1 MSHRWKTLAGLVL
14 SAVLL
19 WWALRD
25 VSPGAVWRE
34 IRGAHLGLLLLAAA
48 VQTAGFLIRAAR
60 WGVILRPALAKP
72 RYYPRFAATC
82 IGFMANNLLP
92 ARVGEF
98 ARALAFARL
107 SRVGL
112 SAALGS
118 LVVERFLDALV
129 LAGFVALPLWLP
141 GLLGDGPGSSL
152 RDAVGIR
159 LLAVVPVFA
168 AALAGLGLFVWR
180 PDLMARVVSAVIGR
194 LVSKRLGERLG
205 GAVVSFSRGLG
216 LLKRPRLFA
225 GALAW
230 SLGHWLWCGLGF
242 FLGMLAFEIRSPGY
256 VGALFLQG
264 VNGFLVAIPS
274 APGFF
279 GPFEA
284 GVRIALAPFGVPADK
299 QVGYALG
306 FHLASFFPVT
316 FLGLYYVWR
325 LGFSWSE
332 VEHSEEIVEEGNARL
347 APS

>member
-1 MSHRWKTLAGLVL
+1 MRHRWKTLLGLAL

-19 WWALRD
+19 WWALGD
-25 VSPGAVWRE
+25 VSPGGVWSE
-34 IRGAHLGLLLLAAA
+34 IRGANLGLLVLAALL
-48 VQTAGFLIRAAR
+48 QTAGFLIRAAR
-60 WGVILRPALAKP
+60 WGVILRPALERV

-98 ARALAFARL
+98 ARALSFTRL
-107 SRVGL
+107 APVGL

-129 LAGFVALPLWLP
+129 LALFVALPVLVP
-141 GLLGDGPGSSL
+141 GFLAGGAGAALS
-152 RDAVGIR
+152 DAVGAKLI
-159 LLAVVPVFA
+159 AIVPIFA
-168 AALAGLGLFVWR
+168 AALAGLALIVWR
-180 PDLMARVVSAVIGR
+180 PHWMARIVEAVVGR
-194 LVSKRLGERLG
+194 LVSRRLGARLG
-205 GAVVSFSRGLG
+205 GAVESFAHGLG

-230 SLGHWLWCGLGF
+230 SFAHWLWCGFAF
-242 FLGMLAFEIRSPGY
+242 FLGMLAFDIRSPGY
-256 VGALFLQG
+256 LGALFLQG

-284 GVRIALAPFGVPADK
+284 SVRLALGPFDVAAEK
-299 QVGYALG
+299 VVGYAVG
-306 FHLASFFPVT
+306 FHLAGFFPVT

-325 LGFSWSE
+325 LGLTWSE
-332 VEHSEEIVEEGNARL
+332 VEHSEEIVEEG
-347 APS
+347 APAA